1 MSGEAAI
8 LARSPW
14 DAKQGVTIRP
24 GVPAIASPMWQ
35 AVEWSNWIVT
45 SEDRPATLFLK
56 VLEPD
61 LLGLIDVTAAH
72 AGAVAGA
79 AAGVAP
85 AVAFFSAEDHAIGF
99 AYLPAPWRSAW
110 LDDLQKPEI
119 MAGAIAAKKAFR
131 QSAPLARAW
140 DVFAEVE
147 AWVARATASGT
158 ALPADVPA
166 LLGAVREAGK
176 AIDAAGMDLAP
187 CHNDGQAS
195 NLLLGPEGRVWLCD
209 FDCAG
214 QSDPYY
220 DLAVFL
226 NEAHAFE
233 EGWRQGIEM
242 QDGTCHNFVLNRCR
256 LYAFADDLLWGL
268 TGLVLSHTSPRR
280 GLEFLKYGE
289 WRLLRAR
296 MALRDPG
303 FAAWFKKL

>member
-8 LARSPW
+8 LACSPW
-14 DAKQGVTIRP
+14 GAKAGLSMRP

-45 SEDRPATLFLK
+45 SDEGPQALFLK

-61 LLGLIDVTAAH
+61 LAGLFDVEAAH
-72 AGAVAGA
+72 AGAIAGA

-85 AVAFFSAEDHAIGF
+85 AVEFFSAQDQAIGF
-99 AYLPAPWRSAW
+99 AYLAAPWRSAW
-110 LDDLQKPEI
+110 LDDLQKPCV

-131 QSAPLARAW
+131 QSAPLTRLW

-158 ALPADVPA
+158 ALPSDMPA
-166 LLGAVREAGK
+166 LLDAVREAGK
-176 AIDAAGMDLAP
+176 AIDAAGKDLAP

-195 NLLLGPEGRVWLCD
+195 NLLLGPEGEVWLCD

-214 QSDPYY
+214 QADPIY
-220 DLAVFL
+220 DLAVLL
-226 NEAHAFE
+226 NEAYAFE
-233 EGWRQGIEM
+233 ADWRQGIEM
-242 QDGTCHNFVLNRCR
+242 QDGACHDSVLNRCR
-256 LYAFADDLLWGL
+256 IYGLADDLLWGL
-268 TGLVLSHTSPRR
+268 AGLVLSHTSPRR

-303 FAAWFKKL
+303 FAARYKKL